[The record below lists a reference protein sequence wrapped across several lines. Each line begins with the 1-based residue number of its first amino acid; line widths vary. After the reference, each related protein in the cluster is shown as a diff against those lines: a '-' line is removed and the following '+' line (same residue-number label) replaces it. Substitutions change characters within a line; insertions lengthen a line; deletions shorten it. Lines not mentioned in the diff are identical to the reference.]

1 MLEQQSEVTNRR
13 WFVMSTSKWTS
24 VITNA
29 GKNLLSYISE
39 QHLVITKAECGD
51 TRTEGS
57 LEELTGIQNPKDMV
71 LYPSQSIES
80 NLQFRITLSNQ
91 NILTGFSLYQ
101 IGIYAK
107 LENQEDDVL
116 FMVIQAAENQPDII
130 PSNQESPNYVNDYV
144 VRLIVANTNQI
155 TVQVTA
161 DAYATTGVVL
171 DLKTELKSDIQSLQN
186 TKLDVAKL
194 NVSNGAAGL
203 DESGK
208 LKQMP
213 TASDI
218 GAVPIGR
225 TVNSKPLSSD
235 IVLNAA
241 DTGAVDVSLL
251 GKENGVATLNSNSKL
266 VQMPT
271 ASDVGAVPTGRTING
286 KPLSANV
293 ALSATDVGAVAAN
306 TIGVANGVASLNS
319 DGKLVQMP
327 TFDDFF
333 VSGEW
338 TPQLHNYLNNF
349 DGSYTSY
356 GYYYKFGKLVYVVGR
371 ITITNPGN
379 RGNAYIDGLPFET
392 DPNLWQQIHVII
404 STDSNLWG
412 GFKQQGSWVLGEGSS
427 IGTLGADG
435 HLIYIDDA
443 GTVYSISGMYI
454 SKE

>member
-1 MLEQQSEVTNRR
+1 
-13 WFVMSTSKWTS
+13 MSTSKWTS

-271 ASDVGAVPTGRTING
+271 ASDVGAVPTSRTING

-293 ALSATDVGAVAAN
+293 ALSATDVGAIAAN

-338 TPQLHNYLNNF
+338 TPQLHKYLNNF

>member
-1 MLEQQSEVTNRR
+1 
-13 WFVMSTSKWTS
+13 
-24 VITNA
+24 
-29 GKNLLSYISE
+29 
-39 QHLVITKAECGD
+39 
-51 TRTEGS
+51 
-57 LEELTGIQNPKDMV
+57 
-71 LYPSQSIES
+71 
-80 NLQFRITLSNQ
+80 
-91 NILTGFSLYQ
+91 
-101 IGIYAK
+101 
-107 LENQEDDVL
+107 
-116 FMVIQAAENQPDII
+116 
-130 PSNQESPNYVNDYV
+130 
-144 VRLIVANTNQI
+144 
-155 TVQVTA
+155 
-161 DAYATTGVVL
+161 
-171 DLKTELKSDIQSLQN
+171 
-186 TKLDVAKL
+186 
-194 NVSNGAAGL
+194 
-203 DESGK
+203 
-208 LKQMP
+208 
-213 TASDI
+213 
-218 GAVPIGR
+218 
-225 TVNSKPLSSD
+225 
-235 IVLNAA
+235 
-241 DTGAVDVSLL
+241 
-251 GKENGVATLNSNSKL
+251 
-266 VQMPT
+266 MPT
-271 ASDVGAVPTGRTING
+271 ASDVGAVPTSRTING

-293 ALSATDVGAVAAN
+293 ALSATDVGAIAAN

>member
-1 MLEQQSEVTNRR
+1 
-13 WFVMSTSKWTS
+13 MSTSKWTS

-39 QHLVITKAECGD
+39 QHLVITKAVCGD
-51 TRTEGS
+51 TRTKDS
-57 LEELTGIQNPKDMV
+57 LEELTDIQNPKDMV

-194 NVSNGAAGL
+194 NASNGAAGL
-203 DESGK
+203 DENGK

-213 TASDI
+213 TASDV
-218 GAVPIGR
+218 GAVPNSR

-241 DTGAVDVSLL
+241 DTGAVDTSLL
-251 GKENGVATLNSNSKL
+251 GKANGVATLNSNSKL

-286 KPLSANV
+286 KPLTANV
-293 ALSATDVGAVAAN
+293 ALTATDVGAVAAN
-306 TIGVANGVASLNS
+306 TVGVANGVASLNS

-333 VSGEW
+333 ITGEW
-338 TPQLHNYLNNF
+338 SPQLHNYNNNF

-371 ITITNPGN
+371 ITITNQGSGGN
-379 RGNAYIDGLPFET
+379 MYITGLPFET
-392 DPNLWQQIHVII
+392 DPTLWQQLHVIV
-404 STDSNLWG
+404 SNNDNMWG
-412 GFKQQGSWVLGEGSS
+412 GYSQQGSCIFGESSTLG
-427 IGTLGADG
+427 ILGADG
-435 HLIYIDDA
+435 HLIYVDA
-443 GTVYSISGMYI
+443 TGTIYSISGMYI

>member
-1 MLEQQSEVTNRR
+1 M
-13 WFVMSTSKWTS
+13 
-24 VITNA
+24 
-29 GKNLLSYISE
+29 
-39 QHLVITKAECGD
+39 
-51 TRTEGS
+51 
-57 LEELTGIQNPKDMV
+57 
-71 LYPSQSIES
+71 
-80 NLQFRITLSNQ
+80 
-91 NILTGFSLYQ
+91 
-101 IGIYAK
+101 
-107 LENQEDDVL
+107 
-116 FMVIQAAENQPDII
+116 
-130 PSNQESPNYVNDYV
+130 
-144 VRLIVANTNQI
+144 
-155 TVQVTA
+155 
-161 DAYATTGVVL
+161 
-171 DLKTELKSDIQSLQN
+171 
-186 TKLDVAKL
+186 
-194 NVSNGAAGL
+194 

-338 TPQLHNYLNNF
+338 TPRINRYTWDF
-349 DGSYTSY
+349 DGSYISY

-371 ITITNPGN
+371 ITITNEGTG
-379 RGNAYIDGLPFET
+379 GNAYIEGLPFET
-392 DPNLWQQIHVII
+392 DPSLWQQLHVIVTNSDNI
-404 STDSNLWG
+404 WS
-412 GFKQQGSWVLGEGSS
+412 GFPQQGSWLLSESS
-427 IGTLGADG
+427 YQGTLGADG
-435 HLIYIDDA
+435 RLIYIDNA

>member
-1 MLEQQSEVTNRR
+1 
-13 WFVMSTSKWTS
+13 MSTSKWTS

-213 TASDI
+213 TAFDI

-271 ASDVGAVPTGRTING
+271 ASDVGAVPTSRTING

-293 ALSATDVGAVAAN
+293 ALSATDVGAIAAN

>member
-1 MLEQQSEVTNRR
+1 
-13 WFVMSTSKWTS
+13 MSTSKWTS

-251 GKENGVATLNSNSKL
+251 GNENGVATLNSNSKL

-271 ASDVGAVPTGRTING
+271 ASDVGAVPTSRTING

-293 ALSATDVGAVAAN
+293 ALSATDVGAIAAN

>member
-1 MLEQQSEVTNRR
+1 M
-13 WFVMSTSKWTS
+13 
-24 VITNA
+24 
-29 GKNLLSYISE
+29 SYISE

-271 ASDVGAVPTGRTING
+271 ASDVGAVPTSRTING

-293 ALSATDVGAVAAN
+293 ALSATDVGAIAAN

>member
-1 MLEQQSEVTNRR
+1 
-13 WFVMSTSKWTS
+13 MSTSKWTS

-39 QHLVITKAECGD
+39 HHLVITKAKCGD

-57 LEELTGIQNPKDMV
+57 LEELTDIQNPKDMV

-203 DESGK
+203 DENGK

-213 TASDI
+213 TASDV
-218 GAVPIGR
+218 GAVPNSR

-241 DTGAVDVSLL
+241 DTGAVDTSLL
-251 GKENGVATLNSNSKL
+251 GKANGVATLNSNSKL

-293 ALSATDVGAVAAN
+293 ALSATDVGAIASN
-306 TIGVANGVASLNS
+306 TVGIANGVASLNS

-333 VSGEW
+333 ITGEW
-338 TPQLHNYLNNF
+338 SPQLHNYNNNF

-371 ITITNPGN
+371 ITITNQGSGGN
-379 RGNAYIDGLPFET
+379 MYITGLPFET
-392 DPNLWQQIHVII
+392 DPTLWQQLHVIV
-404 STDSNLWG
+404 SNNDNMWG
-412 GFKQQGSWVLGEGSS
+412 GYSQQGSCIFGESSTLG
-427 IGTLGADG
+427 ILGADG
-435 HLIYIDDA
+435 HLIYVDA
-443 GTVYSISGMYI
+443 TGTIYSISGMYI

>member
-1 MLEQQSEVTNRR
+1 
-13 WFVMSTSKWTS
+13 MSTSKWTS

-39 QHLVITKAECGD
+39 QHLVITKAVCGD
-51 TRTEGS
+51 TRTEDS
-57 LEELTGIQNPKDMV
+57 LEELTDIQNPKDMV

-171 DLKTELKSDIQSLQN
+171 DLKSDIQSLQN

-194 NVSNGAAGL
+194 NASNGAAGL
-203 DESGK
+203 DENGK

-213 TASDI
+213 TASDV
-218 GAVPIGR
+218 GAVPNSR

-241 DTGAVDVSLL
+241 DTGAVDTSLL
-251 GKENGVATLNSNSKL
+251 GKANGVATLNSNSKL

-286 KPLSANV
+286 KPLTANV
-293 ALSATDVGAVAAN
+293 ALTATDVGAVAAN
-306 TIGVANGVASLNS
+306 TVGVANGVASLNS

-333 VSGEW
+333 ITGEW
-338 TPQLHNYLNNF
+338 SPQLHNYNNNF

-371 ITITNPGN
+371 ITITNQGSGGN
-379 RGNAYIDGLPFET
+379 MYITGLPFET
-392 DPNLWQQIHVII
+392 DPTLWQQLHVIV
-404 STDSNLWG
+404 SNNDNMWG
-412 GFKQQGSWVLGEGSS
+412 GYSQQGSCIFGESSTLG
-427 IGTLGADG
+427 ILGADG
-435 HLIYIDDA
+435 HLIYVDA
-443 GTVYSISGMYI
+443 TGTIYSISGMYI

>member
-1 MLEQQSEVTNRR
+1 
-13 WFVMSTSKWTS
+13 
-24 VITNA
+24 
-29 GKNLLSYISE
+29 
-39 QHLVITKAECGD
+39 
-51 TRTEGS
+51 
-57 LEELTGIQNPKDMV
+57 MV

-271 ASDVGAVPTGRTING
+271 ASDVGAVPTSRTING

-293 ALSATDVGAVAAN
+293 ALSATDVGAIAAN

>member
-1 MLEQQSEVTNRR
+1 
-13 WFVMSTSKWTS
+13 MSTSKWTS
-24 VITNA
+24 VITNT

-57 LEELTGIQNPKDMV
+57 LEELTDIQNPKDMV

-107 LENQEDDVL
+107 LEHQEDDVL

-194 NVSNGAAGL
+194 NASNGAAGL
-203 DESGK
+203 DENGK

-213 TASDI
+213 TASDV

-241 DTGAVDVSLL
+241 DTGAVDASLL

-286 KPLSANV
+286 KPLTANV

-306 TIGVANGVASLNS
+306 TVGVANGVASLNS

-333 VSGEW
+333 ITGEW
-338 TPQLHNYLNNF
+338 SPQLHNYNNNF

-371 ITITNPGN
+371 ITITNQGSGGN
-379 RGNAYIDGLPFET
+379 MYITGLPFET
-392 DPNLWQQIHVII
+392 DPTLWQQLHVIV
-404 STDSNLWG
+404 SNNDNIWG
-412 GFKQQGSWVLGEGSS
+412 GYSQQGSCIFGESSTLG
-427 IGTLGADG
+427 ILGADG
-435 HLIYIDDA
+435 HLIHVDA
-443 GTVYSISGMYI
+443 TGTIYSISGTYI

>member
-1 MLEQQSEVTNRR
+1 
-13 WFVMSTSKWTS
+13 MSTSKWTS

-235 IVLNAA
+235 IVLNAV

-271 ASDVGAVPTGRTING
+271 ASDVGAVPTSRTING

-293 ALSATDVGAVAAN
+293 ALSATDVGAIAAN

>member
-1 MLEQQSEVTNRR
+1 
-13 WFVMSTSKWTS
+13 MSTSKWTS

-271 ASDVGAVPTGRTING
+271 ASDVGAVPTSRTING

-293 ALSATDVGAVAAN
+293 ALSATDVGAIAAN

-319 DGKLVQMP
+319 VGKLVQMP

>member
-1 MLEQQSEVTNRR
+1 M
-13 WFVMSTSKWTS
+13 
-24 VITNA
+24 
-29 GKNLLSYISE
+29 
-39 QHLVITKAECGD
+39 
-51 TRTEGS
+51 
-57 LEELTGIQNPKDMV
+57 QNWK
-71 LYPSQSIES
+71 I
-80 NLQFRITLSNQ
+80 
-91 NILTGFSLYQ
+91 
-101 IGIYAK
+101 K
-107 LENQEDDVL
+107 EDDVL

-203 DESGK
+203 DENGK

-213 TASDI
+213 TASDV
-218 GAVPIGR
+218 GAVPNSR

-241 DTGAVDVSLL
+241 DTGAVDTSLL
-251 GKENGVATLNSNSKL
+251 GKANGVATLNSNSKL

-286 KPLSANV
+286 KPLTANV
-293 ALSATDVGAVAAN
+293 ALTATDVGASC
-306 TIGVANGVASLNS
+306 GKYSRVANGVASLNS

-333 VSGEW
+333 ITGEW
-338 TPQLHNYLNNF
+338 SPQLHNYNNNF

-371 ITITNPGN
+371 ITITNQD
-379 RGNAYIDGLPFET
+379 RWKY
-392 DPNLWQQIHVII
+392 
-404 STDSNLWG
+404 
-412 GFKQQGSWVLGEGSS
+412 
-427 IGTLGADG
+427 
-435 HLIYIDDA
+435 
-443 GTVYSISGMYI
+443 VYYRLTI
-454 SKE
+454 

>member
-1 MLEQQSEVTNRR
+1 
-13 WFVMSTSKWTS
+13 MSTSKWTS

-39 QHLVITKAECGD
+39 QHLVITKAVCGD

-57 LEELTGIQNPKDMV
+57 LEELTDIQNPKDMV

-144 VRLIVANTNQI
+144 VRLIVANTDEI
-155 TVQVTA
+155 TVQVTT

-171 DLKTELKSDIQSLQN
+171 DLKAELKSDIQSLQN

-194 NVSNGAAGL
+194 NASNGAAGL
-203 DESGK
+203 DENGK

-213 TASDI
+213 TASDV
-218 GAVPIGR
+218 GAVPNSR

-241 DTGAVDVSLL
+241 DTGAVDATLL
-251 GKENGVATLNSNSKL
+251 GKKNGVATLNSNSKL

-293 ALSATDVGAVAAN
+293 ALSATDVGAVASN
-306 TIGVANGVASLNS
+306 TVGTANGVASLNS

-338 TPQLHNYLNNF
+338 SPQLHNYTNNF
-349 DGSYTSY
+349 NGSYTSY
-356 GYYYKFGKLVYVVGR
+356 GYYYKFGKLVYVVAR
-371 ITITNPGN
+371 ITITNQGDS
-379 RGNAYIDGLPFET
+379 GNAYITGLPFAT
-392 DPNLWQQIHVII
+392 DPTLWQQLHVIV
-404 STDSNLWG
+404 SNNDNMWG
-412 GFKQQGSWVLGEGSS
+412 GYSQHGSCIFGESSTLG
-427 IGTLGADG
+427 ILGADG
-435 HLIYIDDA
+435 HLIGIDA
-443 GTVYSISGMYI
+443 TGTIYSISGMYI

>member
-1 MLEQQSEVTNRR
+1 
-13 WFVMSTSKWTS
+13 MSTSKWTS

-271 ASDVGAVPTGRTING
+271 ASDVGAVPTSRTING

-293 ALSATDVGAVAAN
+293 ALSATDVGAIAAN

-333 VSGEW
+333 VRREW

>member
-1 MLEQQSEVTNRR
+1 
-13 WFVMSTSKWTS
+13 MSTSKWTS

-333 VSGEW
+333 ISGEW
-338 TPQLHNYLNNF
+338 TPQINRYTWDF

-356 GYYYKFGKLVYVVGR
+356 GYYYKFGKLVYEVGR

-392 DPNLWQQIHVII
+392 DPNLWQQLHVII
-404 STDSNLWG
+404 TNIDNIWS
-412 GFKQQGSWVLGEGSS
+412 GFTQQGSCLLEADSTH
-427 IGTLGADG
+427 GTLGADG
-435 HLIYIDDA
+435 HLITIDNA

>member
-1 MLEQQSEVTNRR
+1 M
-13 WFVMSTSKWTS
+13 
-24 VITNA
+24 
-29 GKNLLSYISE
+29 SYISE

-333 VSGEW
+333 ISGEW

>member
-1 MLEQQSEVTNRR
+1 
-13 WFVMSTSKWTS
+13 MSTSKWTS

-39 QHLVITKAECGD
+39 HHLVITKAKCGD

-57 LEELTGIQNPKDMV
+57 LEELTDIQNPKDMV

-203 DESGK
+203 DENGK

-213 TASDI
+213 TASDV
-218 GAVPIGR
+218 GAVPNSR
-225 TVNSKPLSSD
+225 TVNSKPLISD

-241 DTGAVDVSLL
+241 DTGAVDTSLL
-251 GKENGVATLNSNSKL
+251 GKANGVATLNSNSKL

-286 KPLSANV
+286 KPLTANV
-293 ALSATDVGAVAAN
+293 ALTATDVGAVAAN
-306 TIGVANGVASLNS
+306 TVGVANGVASLNS

-333 VSGEW
+333 ITGEW
-338 TPQLHNYLNNF
+338 SPQLHNYNNNF

-371 ITITNPGN
+371 ITITNQGSGGN
-379 RGNAYIDGLPFET
+379 MYITGLPFET
-392 DPNLWQQIHVII
+392 DPTLWQQLHVIV
-404 STDSNLWG
+404 SNNDNMWG
-412 GFKQQGSWVLGEGSS
+412 GYSQQGSCIFGESSTLG
-427 IGTLGADG
+427 ILGADG
-435 HLIYIDDA
+435 HLIYVDA
-443 GTVYSISGMYI
+443 TGTIYSISGMYI

>member
-1 MLEQQSEVTNRR
+1 
-13 WFVMSTSKWTS
+13 MSTSKWTS

-241 DTGAVDVSLL
+241 DTGV
-251 GKENGVATLNSNSKL
+251 
-266 VQMPT
+266 
-271 ASDVGAVPTGRTING
+271 RWI
-286 KPLSANV
+286 
-293 ALSATDVGAVAAN
+293 
-306 TIGVANGVASLNS
+306 
-319 DGKLVQMP
+319 
-327 TFDDFF
+327 
-333 VSGEW
+333 
-338 TPQLHNYLNNF
+338 
-349 DGSYTSY
+349 
-356 GYYYKFGKLVYVVGR
+356 
-371 ITITNPGN
+371 
-379 RGNAYIDGLPFET
+379 
-392 DPNLWQQIHVII
+392 
-404 STDSNLWG
+404 
-412 GFKQQGSWVLGEGSS
+412 
-427 IGTLGADG
+427 
-435 HLIYIDDA
+435 
-443 GTVYSISGMYI
+443 
-454 SKE
+454 

>member
-1 MLEQQSEVTNRR
+1 
-13 WFVMSTSKWTS
+13 MSTSKWTS
-24 VITNA
+24 VITNT

-57 LEELTGIQNPKDMV
+57 LEELTDIQNPKDMV

-107 LENQEDDVL
+107 LEHQEDDVL

-194 NVSNGAAGL
+194 NASNGAAGL
-203 DESGK
+203 DENGK

-213 TASDI
+213 TASDV

-241 DTGAVDVSLL
+241 DTGAVDASLL

-286 KPLSANV
+286 KPLTANV

-306 TIGVANGVASLNS
+306 TVGVANGVASLNS

-333 VSGEW
+333 ITGEW
-338 TPQLHNYLNNF
+338 SPQLHNYNNNF

-371 ITITNPGN
+371 ITITNQGSGGN
-379 RGNAYIDGLPFET
+379 MYITGLPFET
-392 DPNLWQQIHVII
+392 DPTLWQQLHVIV
-404 STDSNLWG
+404 SNNDNMWG
-412 GFKQQGSWVLGEGSS
+412 GYSQQGSCIFGESSTLG
-427 IGTLGADG
+427 ILGADG
-435 HLIYIDDA
+435 HLIYVDA
-443 GTVYSISGMYI
+443 TGTIYSISGMYI

>member
-1 MLEQQSEVTNRR
+1 
-13 WFVMSTSKWTS
+13 MSTSKWTS
-24 VITNA
+24 VITNE

-39 QHLVITKAECGD
+39 QHLVITKAVCGD

-57 LEELTGIQNPKDMV
+57 LEELTDIQNPKDMV

-144 VRLIVANTNQI
+144 VRLIVANTDEI
-155 TVQVTA
+155 TVQVTT

-203 DESGK
+203 DENGK

-241 DTGAVDVSLL
+241 DTGAVDATLL
-251 GKENGVATLNSNSKL
+251 GKKNGVATLNSNSKL

-286 KPLSANV
+286 KSLSANI
-293 ALSATDVGAVAAN
+293 ALTAADVEAVAAN
-306 TIGVANGVASLNS
+306 TVGAANGVASLNS

-338 TPQLHNYLNNF
+338 TPQLHNYLDNF

-371 ITITNPGN
+371 ITITNPGI
-379 RGNAYIDGLPFET
+379 RGNAYIGGLPFET

-443 GTVYSISGMYI
+443 GTIYSISGTYI

>member
-1 MLEQQSEVTNRR
+1 MREKTYCLIFLQ
-13 WFVMSTSKWTS
+13 
-24 VITNA
+24 
-29 GKNLLSYISE
+29 

-271 ASDVGAVPTGRTING
+271 ASDVGAVPTSRTING

-293 ALSATDVGAVAAN
+293 ALSATDVGAIAAN

>member
-1 MLEQQSEVTNRR
+1 
-13 WFVMSTSKWTS
+13 MSTSKWTS

-39 QHLVITKAECGD
+39 HHLVITKAKCGD

-57 LEELTGIQNPKDMV
+57 LEELTDIQNPKDMV

-107 LENQEDDVL
+107 LKNQEDYVL

-203 DESGK
+203 DENGK

-213 TASDI
+213 TASDV
-218 GAVPIGR
+218 GAVPNSR

-241 DTGAVDVSLL
+241 DTGAVDTSLL
-251 GKENGVATLNSNSKL
+251 GKANGVATLNSNSKL

-286 KPLSANV
+286 KPLTANV
-293 ALSATDVGAVAAN
+293 ALTATDVGAVAAN
-306 TIGVANGVASLNS
+306 TVGVANGVASLNS

-333 VSGEW
+333 ITGEW
-338 TPQLHNYLNNF
+338 SPQLHNYNNNF

-371 ITITNPGN
+371 ITITNQGSGGN
-379 RGNAYIDGLPFET
+379 MYITGLPFET
-392 DPNLWQQIHVII
+392 DPTLWQQLHVIV
-404 STDSNLWG
+404 SNNDNMWG
-412 GFKQQGSWVLGEGSS
+412 GYSQQGSCIFGESSTLG
-427 IGTLGADG
+427 ILGADG
-435 HLIYIDDA
+435 HLIYVDA
-443 GTVYSISGMYI
+443 TGTIYSISGMYI

>member
-1 MLEQQSEVTNRR
+1 M
-13 WFVMSTSKWTS
+13 
-24 VITNA
+24 
-29 GKNLLSYISE
+29 
-39 QHLVITKAECGD
+39 
-51 TRTEGS
+51 
-57 LEELTGIQNPKDMV
+57 EELTGIQNPKDMV

-213 TASDI
+213 TAS
-218 GAVPIGR
+218 GYW
-225 TVNSKPLSSD
+225 SSSHRQ
-235 IVLNAA
+235 NC
-241 DTGAVDVSLL
+241 
-251 GKENGVATLNSNSKL
+251 
-266 VQMPT
+266 
-271 ASDVGAVPTGRTING
+271 
-286 KPLSANV
+286 
-293 ALSATDVGAVAAN
+293 
-306 TIGVANGVASLNS
+306 
-319 DGKLVQMP
+319 
-327 TFDDFF
+327 
-333 VSGEW
+333 
-338 TPQLHNYLNNF
+338 
-349 DGSYTSY
+349 
-356 GYYYKFGKLVYVVGR
+356 
-371 ITITNPGN
+371 
-379 RGNAYIDGLPFET
+379 
-392 DPNLWQQIHVII
+392 
-404 STDSNLWG
+404 
-412 GFKQQGSWVLGEGSS
+412 KQ
-427 IGTLGADG
+427 
-435 HLIYIDDA
+435 
-443 GTVYSISGMYI
+443 
-454 SKE
+454 

>member
-1 MLEQQSEVTNRR
+1 
-13 WFVMSTSKWTS
+13 MSTSKWTS

-186 TKLDVAKL
+186 TKLYVAKL

-338 TPQLHNYLNNF
+338 TPRINRYTWDF

-371 ITITNPGN
+371 ITITNAGTG
-379 RGNAYIDGLPFET
+379 GNAYIEGLPFET
-392 DPNLWQQIHVII
+392 DPSLWQQLHVIVTNSDNI
-404 STDSNLWG
+404 WS
-412 GFKQQGSWVLGEGSS
+412 GFPQQGSWLLSESS
-427 IGTLGADG
+427 YQGTLGADG
-435 HLIYIDDA
+435 RLIYIDNA

>member
-1 MLEQQSEVTNRR
+1 
-13 WFVMSTSKWTS
+13 MSTSKWTS

-29 GKNLLSYISE
+29 GKNLLSHISE
-39 QHLVITKAECGD
+39 QHIVITKAECGD
-51 TRTEGS
+51 TRTEGG

-194 NVSNGAAGL
+194 NAPNGAAGL
-203 DESGK
+203 DDNGK

-213 TASDI
+213 TSSDV
-218 GAVPIGR
+218 GAVPISR
-225 TVNSKPLSSD
+225 TVNSKPLSSN
-235 IVLNAA
+235 IALNAA
-241 DTGAVDVSLL
+241 DIGSVDASLL
-251 GKENGVATLNSNSKL
+251 GKANGVATLNSNRKL

-271 ASDVGAVPTGRTING
+271 ASDVGAVPSNRTING

-293 ALSATDVGAVAAN
+293 ALTATDVGAVAAN
-306 TIGVANGVASLNS
+306 TVGVANGVASLNAN
-319 DGKLVQMP
+319 GKLVQMP

-338 TPQLHNYLNNF
+338 TPHINRYTWDF
-349 DGSYTSY
+349 DGAYHSY

-392 DPNLWQQIHVII
+392 DPNLWQQLHVII
-404 STDSNLWG
+404 SNSDNIWS
-412 GFKQQGSWVLGEGSS
+412 GFTQQGSYLLEAGATY
-427 IGTLGADG
+427 GTLGADG

>member
-1 MLEQQSEVTNRR
+1 
-13 WFVMSTSKWTS
+13 MSTSKWTS

-333 VSGEW
+333 ISGEW
-338 TPQLHNYLNNF
+338 TPQINRYTWDF

-392 DPNLWQQIHVII
+392 DPNLWQTTSCYH
-404 STDSNLWG
+404 
-412 GFKQQGSWVLGEGSS
+412 
-427 IGTLGADG
+427 
-435 HLIYIDDA
+435 Y
-443 GTVYSISGMYI
+443 
-454 SKE
+454 

>member
-1 MLEQQSEVTNRR
+1 
-13 WFVMSTSKWTS
+13 MSTSKWTS

-271 ASDVGAVPTGRTING
+271 ASDVGAVPTSRTING

-293 ALSATDVGAVAAN
+293 ALSATDVGAIAAN